1 MASAAPPAVSHH
13 ESLRA
18 KPAER
23 VRLRNQANHPYA
35 RNETQLCA
43 PSQQHQQQQ
52 PQQPKP
58 QPQQRGKSN
67 QPTQSSQVRSSIT
80 PLIAPRERGARKWAY
95 VGVRTHAFT
104 GWGGN
109 TREEWQGRGR
119 VRQDETRR
127 CIQLIH
133 RSRLRHRLRL
143 WELPTP

>member
-18 KPAER
+18 KLAER

-43 PSQQHQQQQ
+43 PSQQHQQQ

-67 QPTQSSQVRSSIT
+67 QPTQSSQVRSSMT
-80 PLIAPRERGARKWAY
+80 PLIAPRERGAR
-95 VGVRTHAFT
+95 
-104 GWGGN
+104 
-109 TREEWQGRGR
+109 
-119 VRQDETRR
+119 
-127 CIQLIH
+127 
-133 RSRLRHRLRL
+133 
-143 WELPTP
+143 

>member
-18 KPAER
+18 KLAER

-80 PLIAPRERGARKWAY
+80 PLIAPRERGARSL
-95 VGVRTHAFT
+95 
-104 GWGGN
+104 
-109 TREEWQGRGR
+109 RGR
-119 VRQDETRR
+119 AHAR
-127 CIQLIH
+127 IH
-133 RSRLRHRLRL
+133 RLG
-143 WELPTP
+143 WEHAGGMAGPRAREAG